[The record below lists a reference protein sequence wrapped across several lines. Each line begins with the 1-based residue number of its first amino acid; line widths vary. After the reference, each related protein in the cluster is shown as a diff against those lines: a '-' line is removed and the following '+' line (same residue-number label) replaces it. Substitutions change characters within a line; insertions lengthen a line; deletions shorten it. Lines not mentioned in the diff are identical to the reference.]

1 MLSTKTENSLAK
13 LLLIFADSEASA
25 EVTRQVLGNQIGFD
39 AYALFRL
46 VDSEAKGYIDSINIV
61 DYLRRFSVFLS
72 TSEAQQI
79 IYHYDADL
87 SATLNYSEFLN
98 LVVSERN
105 LFLKTS
111 SSLRSYEAVSSDI
124 EYSFVRLLEKELEF
138 VRSLSIAIRELS
150 LAYDFNVLDA
160 FRTIDTLR
168 IDNINTESIR
178 KFLIRNFISPTEQ
191 DVLAIFKRIDIDR
204 DYRITYLEFKNLFS
218 SYSSG
223 FTVTP
228 STVQYSTFNRT
239 QYSPQRTK
247 LYCSPRRCY
256 SPHRTLYS
264 PPKTRTFYSPLRST
278 INDNP
283 KDSQGQLTSSPLR
296 TKTYEVLSRSPRRV
310 ESPSRYTQSGFNQTS
325 GSSNDVNLGSS
336 KFNNDTPIT
345 RYQSIEDELLIN
357 YIKDLISIESSIESV
372 KNEVAIKSDF
382 NMEDAFT
389 IFEKYNKGYVSESD
403 FKEGLNSYFGLFPLL
418 EELSI
423 LFKRYDNE
431 ANRALSYGDFFN
443 MLAPLTQEFRRLVE
457 NRIYPNSTLIGD
469 PFSASTKYAIKD
481 LISRIINLEQ
491 SLELSRRKLKN
502 LLSFNSKKAFE
513 LIGGYASNYFSEK
526 DVSINI

>member
-25 EVTRQVLGNQIGFD
+25 EVTRQILGNQLGFD
-39 AYALFRL
+39 SYALFRL
-46 VDSEAKGYIDSINIV
+46 LDSEGKGFIDSINIV

-72 TSEAQQI
+72 NSEAQQI

-87 SATLNYSEFLN
+87 SATLNYSEFLY

-105 LFLKTS
+105 QFSKTTS
-111 SSLRSYEAVSSDI
+111 TYRSFESVSSDI

-138 VRSLSIAIRELS
+138 VRSLSIAIRDLS

-168 IDNINTESIR
+168 IDNINVDSIR
-178 KFLIRNFISPTEQ
+178 KFLIRNFINPTEQ
-191 DVLAIFKRIDIDR
+191 DVLAIFKRIDIDK
-204 DYRITYLEFKNLFS
+204 DYRITYSEFKNLFS

-223 FTVTP
+223 FTVIP
-228 STVQYSTFNRT
+228 STVQYSPFDRT
-239 QYSPQRTK
+239 QFSPQRTK
-247 LYCSPRRCY
+247 LYCSPRRGY
-256 SPHRTLYS
+256 SPQRTFYS
-264 PPKTRTFYSPLRST
+264 PPRTRTFYSPLRSET
-278 INDNP
+278 QIP
-283 KDSQGQLTSSPLR
+283 KESQSKLTSSPLR
-296 TKTYEVLSRSPRRV
+296 TKTYEVLSRSPKRV
-310 ESPSRYTQSGFNQTS
+310 ESPLRSTNNFNQTQSSNTELNS
-325 GSSNDVNLGSS
+325 GSNKYINQVASS
-336 KFNNDTPIT
+336 SRFP
-345 RYQSIEDELLIN
+345 SLDEELFIN
-357 YIKDLISIESSIESV
+357 YIKDLISAESTIESI

-389 IFEKYNKGYVSESD
+389 VFEKYNKGYISESD
-403 FKEGLNSYFGLFPLL
+403 FKDGLNSYFGLFPLH
-418 EELSI
+418 EEISI

-431 ANRALSYGDFFN
+431 GNRALSYGDFFN

-469 PFSASTKYAIKD
+469 PFSPSTKYSLKD
-481 LISRIINLEQ
+481 LLSRIIALEQ
-491 SLELSRRKLKN
+491 SLENSRRKLKS
-502 LLSFNSKKAFE
+502 LISFNSKKAFE

-526 DVSINI
+526 DVS